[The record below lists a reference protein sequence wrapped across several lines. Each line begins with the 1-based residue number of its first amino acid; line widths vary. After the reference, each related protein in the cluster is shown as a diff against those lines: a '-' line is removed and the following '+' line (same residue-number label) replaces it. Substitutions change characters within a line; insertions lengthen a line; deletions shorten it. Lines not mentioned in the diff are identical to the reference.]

1 MLEFGG
7 FLVSL
12 QPFCRILN
20 PNQILTMNLLQLK
33 IVGLPYSKDLNGQID
48 KFLAEVVGRSVKL
61 WPHRGN
67 DNDKHA
73 IRVYD
78 WLDRCVGYVASSD
91 LPYAWWALH
100 CCGKPTIKGEI
111 VAADTEHKCLY
122 FEAIVEGYDG
132 QKADLYPQQPFL
144 DWKYSGPVLRITDE
158 LDHLQYMMTDIDERL
173 DEQSTWTD
181 TDKACFERVVDDFAQ
196 KSKLDISSDMQAYR
210 ERLAARIQKLNMDAS
225 AKLVGKLR
233 RASAHT
239 GRETAAG
246 EVYDYWMQM
255 VSCAETRKHLMVN
268 HSRYDVGK
276 IESELKLFPETMY
289 EDWVEN
295 RSLFVSRMYYQR
307 IPRTAIWNFISG
319 LAFVE
324 LMKNRLDRNAH
335 LSPKE
340 LVDTALSMEISVMQA
355 TETVLSRINDKR
367 GHAFDA
373 ELALL
378 RKAKDAKVA
387 SEAEPRRIGQVINRQ
402 NNIGDLTG
410 MKALLKSNDVRKLL
424 EIYE

>member
-1 MLEFGG
+1 M
-7 FLVSL
+7 S
-12 QPFCRILN
+12 I
-20 PNQILTMNLLQLK
+20 LQLK
-33 IVGLPYSKDLNGQID
+33 IVGLPFSKDLNGQID
-48 KFLAEVVGRSVKL
+48 KFLAEVVGRCVKL

-111 VAADTEHKCLY
+111 VAADTEHKCLC

-268 HSRYDVGK
+268 HSRYDAEI
-276 IESELKLFPETMY
+276 IELELKQFPESMY

-340 LVDTALSMEISVMQA
+340 LVDTALSMEIPVMQA
-355 TETVLSRINDKR
+355 AEMLLSRINDNR
-367 GHAFDA
+367 EHVFDDDLERLRQA
-373 ELALL
+373 E
-378 RKAKDAKVA
+378 DAKVA
-387 SEAEPRRIGQVINRQ
+387 RNAEPQRIGQMIGFQ
-402 NNIGDLTG
+402 NIVGDLSG
-410 MKALLKSNDVRKLL
+410 LKALQHSCEIKKL
-424 EIYE
+424 IDNYD

>member
-1 MLEFGG
+1 M
-7 FLVSL
+7 S
-12 QPFCRILN
+12 I
-20 PNQILTMNLLQLK
+20 LQLK
-33 IVGLPYSKDLNGQID
+33 IVGLPFSKDLNGQID
-48 KFLAEVVGRSVKL
+48 KFLAEVVGRCVKL

-181 TDKACFERVVDDFAQ
+181 TDKACFERVVEVFAQ

-276 IESELKLFPETMY
+276 IESELKLFPESMY

-295 RSLFVSRMYYQR
+295 RSLFVSRMFYQR
-307 IPRTAIWNFISG
+307 IPRNAIWRFISG
-319 LAFVE
+319 IAFVE
-324 LMKNRLDRNAH
+324 MMKNGADRNTQ
-335 LSPKE
+335 LSAKE
-340 LVDTALSMEISVMQA
+340 IVDTALSMEIPVMQA
-355 TETVLSRINDKR
+355 AEMLLSRINDNR
-367 GHAFDA
+367 EHVFDDDLERLRQA
-373 ELALL
+373 E
-378 RKAKDAKVA
+378 DAKVA
-387 SEAEPRRIGQVINRQ
+387 RNAEPQRIGQMIGFQ
-402 NNIGDLTG
+402 NIVGDLSG
-410 MKALLKSNDVRKLL
+410 LKALQHSCEIKKL
-424 EIYE
+424 IDNYD

>member
-1 MLEFGG
+1 M
-7 FLVSL
+7 S
-12 QPFCRILN
+12 I
-20 PNQILTMNLLQLK
+20 LQLK
-33 IVGLPYSKDLNGQID
+33 IVGLPFSKDLNGQID
-48 KFLAEVVGRSVKL
+48 KFLAEVVGRCVKL

-111 VAADTEHKCLY
+111 VAADTEHKCLC

-210 ERLAARIQKLNMDAS
+210 ERLAARIQKMNLAAADR
-225 AKLVGKLR
+225 LVGNLR
-233 RASAHT
+233 RASART

-276 IESELKLFPETMY
+276 IESELKLFPESMY

-324 LMKNRLDRNAH
+324 LMKNRLERNAH

-340 LVDTALSMEISVMQA
+340 LVDTALSMEIPVMQA
-355 TETVLSRINDKR
+355 AEMLLSRINDNR
-367 GHAFDA
+367 EHVFDDDLERLRQA
-373 ELALL
+373 E
-378 RKAKDAKVA
+378 DAKVA
-387 SEAEPRRIGQVINRQ
+387 RNAEPQRIGQMIGFQ
-402 NNIGDLTG
+402 NIVGDLSG
-410 MKALLKSNDVRKLL
+410 LKALQHSCEIKKL
-424 EIYE
+424 IDNYD

>member
-1 MLEFGG
+1 M
-7 FLVSL
+7 S
-12 QPFCRILN
+12 I
-20 PNQILTMNLLQLK
+20 LQLK
-33 IVGLPYSKDLNGQID
+33 IVGLPFSKDLNGQID
-48 KFLAEVVGRSVKL
+48 KFLAEVVGRCVKL

-111 VAADTEHKCLY
+111 VAADTEHKCLC

-268 HSRYDVGK
+268 HSRYDAEI
-276 IESELKLFPETMY
+276 IELELKQFPESMY

-295 RSLFVSRMYYQR
+295 RSLFVSRMFYQR
-307 IPRTAIWNFISG
+307 IPRNAIWRFISG
-319 LAFVE
+319 IAFVE
-324 LMKNRLDRNAH
+324 MMKNGADRNAQ
-335 LSPKE
+335 LSAKE
-340 LVDTALSMEISVMQA
+340 IVDTALSMEIPVMQA
-355 TETVLSRINDKR
+355 AEMLLSRINDNR
-367 GHAFDA
+367 EHVFDDDLERLRQA
-373 ELALL
+373 E
-378 RKAKDAKVA
+378 DAKVA
-387 SEAEPRRIGQVINRQ
+387 RNAEPQRIGQMIGFQ
-402 NNIGDLTG
+402 NIVGDLSG
-410 MKALLKSNDVRKLL
+410 LKALQHSCEIKKL
-424 EIYE
+424 IDNYD